1 MAQGELVP
9 LVLLPRYTTYAGL
22 TTTGTGPHY
31 FSTIAMDVTE
41 YQNAIVN
48 MWRGKLIGT
57 ATVAPAFTL
66 EESTDQVTWTTCGGT
81 TAAFDPG
88 ENAETQYTAALT
100 KRWFR
105 VKLALGQVD
114 NVLTC
119 WAVGFLEQRL
129 S

>member
-22 TTTGTGPHY
+22 PSTGTGQFY

-48 MWRGKLIGT
+48 IWRGKLVGST
-57 ATVAPAFTL
+57 PGVVFAL
-66 EESTDQVTWTTCGGT
+66 EESTDQLNWTTCGGT
-81 TAAFDPG
+81 SATFDPG
-88 ENAETQYTAALT
+88 ENTETQYTAALK

-105 VKLALGQVD
+105 ITVLLASATTV
-114 NVLTC
+114 VTC